1 MAQIKRGLDYY
12 AHNVGMTADRRL
24 IGIRREYGSVG
35 IDVLFALYDMIYSH
49 TGYYLEYNSRTR
61 SDVLWELGGIV
72 RGKNSPED
80 SVIAEII
87 EAFVVAG
94 LFDREL
100 YSKGIL
106 TSAQVQEQYYMSTLR
121 RRRVEVRRDVWI
133 LSEEQMKTLYDKSPI
148 LEYLSKSEDVSNM
161 STSCQQDVSIMSADC
176 TQNVNILPQSKGK
189 KIEKKEKNI
198 ESIAEQT
205 APSGGVGCADLHAC
219 ADKDISC
226 VDKSGFSSGNECA
239 SAEKT
244 DAPADMADAPDK
256 TDITADMTAIPDK
269 KEPPDTEK
277 LSTESSSDVEKKP
290 ESTSGRNKRYSPE
303 EMEQNIR
310 DELMSIYGKA
320 IVTQYEQKFL
330 RWVQKTGAKRAEMY
344 PQIQKWLLQDIG
356 NPCVTTSD
364 MPKESFEMSSVD
376 VTSAME
382 DILNKYRLTD
392 I

>member
-106 TSAQVQEQYYMSTLR
+106 TSAQVQEQYYMSTLKR
-121 RRRVEVRRDVWI
+121 KMVQVNTKCWL
-133 LSEEQMKTLYDKSPI
+133 LSVEQMKALSDKSPI
-148 LEYLSKSEDVSNM
+148 LTYLSSEDHD
-161 STSCQQDVSIMSADC
+161 DVRNRDNDVRNEENDVRNNDYDVRI
-176 TQNVNILPQSKGK
+176 PQSKGK

-226 VDKSGFSSGNECA
+226 VDKSCFSSGNECA
-239 SAEKT
+239 SAENT

-256 TDITADMTAIPDK
+256 TDIPADKTAIPDK
-269 KEPPDTEK
+269 EEAPDTAE
-277 LSTESSSDVEKKP
+277 LSTESTSDVEKMP
-290 ESTSGRNKRYSPE
+290 ESTSGRKKRYSPE

-382 DILNKYRLTD
+382 DILNKYRMPL
-392 I
+392 